1 MGFEE
6 LPNQRGKVTVHAV
19 AAIPGATNHID
30 IVILATTLLH
40 AICNQPTNQ
49 PTTTIQA
56 RTVSTLSET
65 RRGDTVHSQPAS
77 QHMAVLSERRERR
90 RRGGGYG
97 YPTGMHSQ
105 S

>member
-30 IVILATTLLH
+30 IALLATTLLH
-40 AICNQPTNQ
+40 AICNQPT
-49 PTTTIQA
+49 TTIHA

-77 QHMAVLSERRERR
+77 QPAHGCLI
-90 RRGGGYG
+90 
-97 YPTGMHSQ
+97 
-105 S
+105 

>member
-40 AICNQPTNQ
+40 AICNQPT
-49 PTTTIQA
+49 TTIHA
-56 RTVSTLSET
+56 RTVSTLSEA

-77 QHMAVLSERRERR
+77 QRMAVLSERRERR